1 MTNGLRYTG
10 PIYRPPS
17 EANSLLVQTT
27 IGCPWNKCTFCM
39 VYKKGPKFKIRS
51 VKEIKE
57 DLLWA
62 KENYNSSVK
71 TVFFPSG
78 NTIIMKTEDFV
89 EILKYTRKLFPNL
102 KRITIYGSA
111 QYVVQ
116 KGLDDLKKIAKAG
129 LSRIHVGL
137 ESGDDVIL
145 KRIKKGSTKD
155 IQIRAGKLV
164 KKAGIKLSEY
174 IILGIGGKERT
185 KEHVEETVKALNNIY
200 PDFIRIRTFLPKIS
214 TPILEEIQSGAF
226 QILSPCEVLQET
238 YTLIKELKV
247 TSQVYSDHYTNY
259 IHVNGKLPEDRDT
272 MLQTIETA
280 LKRDEKSFR
289 KVYIGTV

>member
-1 MTNGLRYTG
+1 MTSGLRYTG

-17 EANSLLVQTT
+17 EANSLLVQAT

-51 VKEIKE
+51 VNEIKE

-62 KENYNSSVK
+62 KQKYGSSIE

-78 NTIIMKTEDFV
+78 NTIIIKTEDFV

-111 QYVVQ
+111 QYIVK
-116 KGLDDLKKIAKAG
+116 KGLDDLKRIAEAG

-137 ESGDDVIL
+137 ESGDDIVL
-145 KRIKKGSTKD
+145 KHVKKGSTSE
-155 IQIRAGKLV
+155 IQIKAGQLV
-164 KKAGIKLSEY
+164 KKAGIELSEY
-174 IILGIGGKERT
+174 VVLGLGGKKRT
-185 KEHVEETVKALNNIY
+185 REHIQETVKVINAID
-200 PDFIRIRTFLPKIS
+200 PDFIRIRTFLPKMN
-214 TPILEEIQSGAF
+214 TPILEEIQSGTF
-226 QILSPCEVLQET
+226 QILSPHEVLKET
-238 YTLIKELKV
+238 YNLIKKLNV

-259 IHVNGKLPEDRDT
+259 ISVNGKLPENRDV
-272 MLQTIETA
+272 MLHTIENA
-280 LKRDEKSFR
+280 QKRDEKSFR
-289 KVYIGTV
+289 EIYIGTE